1 MSVHKK
7 HGLLLSVMMFFP
19 LLTAGALH
27 GQCKAGHAVLSAEK
41 KLKEHIEQ
49 CQLEEELLLE
59 VPTKGSIEKASHGY
73 LYPGRTYGSCTVINF
88 LKTKTPPVHQAS
100 FQPGGHHS
108 KITCRLFHMAC
119 PVTCFERFYYR
130 LRETHSGCHNTSGNS
145 IDRIQF
151 KLSSHACVCTCIP
164 LQIQT
169 PGDIS

>member
-1 MSVHKK
+1 MRRMLIHALSLYFLLVVCPLYAFDTGAHK
-7 HGLLLSVMMFFP
+7 
-19 LLTAGALH
+19 
-27 GQCKAGHAVLSAEK
+27 AVKIAEN
-41 KLKEHIEQ
+41 KLKEHIDQSRLAEKQ
-49 CQLEEELLLE
+49 MLKKT
-59 VPTKGSIEKASHGY
+59 TKGSIEKASHGY
-73 LYPGRTYGSCTVINF
+73 LYPGRAYGSCTVINF

-100 FQPGGHHS
+100 FQLGGHHS

-130 LRETHSGCHNTSGNS
+130 LRETHSGCHNTPGNN